1 MNTLPNDQLLSFTKG
16 FKSVILSTVN
26 PSSEPLGS
34 YAPCVFLDHE
44 IYIIISEAAPHF
56 HNMKANPKVSAL
68 LLEDESSAQSI
79 FFRKRLSMT
88 CEATFVDP
96 KTMHQVF
103 KETHGDLVDML
114 LNQLDFSIVKLQVI
128 SGTFVIGAGQAY
140 KMDGAFK
147 LLEQDRGAKERG
159 HSK

>member
-1 MNTLPNDQLLSFTKG
+1 MNTLPNDQLKTFTKG
-16 FKSVILSTVN
+16 FKSILLSTVN
-26 PSSEPLGS
+26 QASEPLGS
-34 YAPCVFLDHE
+34 YAPCVFLDHD

-56 HNMKANPKVSAL
+56 HNMKANGKVSAL

-103 KETHGDLVDML
+103 KDTHGDLVDML
-114 LNQLDFSIVKLQVI
+114 LNQLDFSIVKLQVT

-140 KMDGAFK
+140 KMNAEFK
-147 LLEQDRGAKERG
+147 LFEQDRGAKDRG